1 MGFRPVGSC
10 CALATETTNETI
22 HRNDEER
29 SNKAR
34 GRIGGMTTSMVI
46 FGGGKRRDPDDSNDN
61 WGSSICEWQALRKED
76 GRIDH
81 ARGSLQKTEQHL
93 VCRTK
98 MFLYCGGHSLCS
110 PLGNDKN
117 QGPLI
122 LVSFSFLSLLSL
134 LLLYFFGYHS
144 KTQGCFAHN

>member
-46 FGGGKRRDPDDSNDN
+46 FGGGKRRDPDDSDDN
-61 WGSSICEWQALRKED
+61 WGSLICEWQSFRADRSCKGL
-76 GRIDH
+76 
-81 ARGSLQKTEQHL
+81 SQKTEQHL

-98 MFLYCGGHSLCS
+98 MFL
-110 PLGNDKN
+110 
-117 QGPLI
+117 
-122 LVSFSFLSLLSL
+122 
-134 LLLYFFGYHS
+134 
-144 KTQGCFAHN
+144 